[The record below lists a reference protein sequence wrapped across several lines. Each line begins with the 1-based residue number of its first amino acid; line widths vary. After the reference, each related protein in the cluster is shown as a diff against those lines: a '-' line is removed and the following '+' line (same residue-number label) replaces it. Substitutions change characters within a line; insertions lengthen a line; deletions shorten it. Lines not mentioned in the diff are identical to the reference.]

1 VTKSKATDAATKILQ
16 ANVGILIAGFDFG
29 AYQAKLASTLENI
42 SSEYTGEV
50 PDFYNP
56 LKAPQNFTDV
66 GALEN
71 VARVLK
77 KAIIRKERDVRRAGA
92 SPDREYYTQY
102 TSETVKAVEDNGF
115 NLGMVCAIVER
126 GLNVSG
132 RKGFAGNTLS
142 AEVLRRK
149 VSGFYN
155 GKFDGRVYENNLRG
169 LITCGAMLERDR
181 SGKIAYSLA
190 IKLPD
195 SVPAS
200 IREVLQP
207 FYSQNN

>member
-29 AYQAKLASTLENI
+29 VYQAKLASTLENI

-71 VARVLK
+71 VDRALK
-77 KAIIRKERDVRRAGA
+77 KAISKKGRDRSGATA

-102 TSETVKAVEDNGF
+102 TSETAKAVEDDGF
-115 NLGMVCAIVER
+115 DLGMVCAIVDR
-126 GLNVSG
+126 GINVRG
-132 RKGFAGNTLS
+132 RKGFGGKIML
-142 AEVLRRK
+142 AEVLKKK

-155 GKFDGRVYENNLRG
+155 GKFDGRVYENNLRSMV
-169 LITCGAMLERDR
+169 TCGAMLEQRQA
-181 SGKIAYSLA
+181 GKPTYSLA
-190 IKLPD
+190 TKLPD

-207 FYSQNN
+207 FYSRSN